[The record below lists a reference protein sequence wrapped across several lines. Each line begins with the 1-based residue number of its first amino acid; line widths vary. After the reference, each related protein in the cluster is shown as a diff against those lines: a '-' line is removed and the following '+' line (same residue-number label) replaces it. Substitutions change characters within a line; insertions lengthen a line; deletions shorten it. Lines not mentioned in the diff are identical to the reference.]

1 MEVILALILTF
12 GLGAFFD
19 TGSDDL
25 SDDRIDPKEPV
36 DPDTPIMGTD
46 GDDTAVLGGGADVYD
61 GGAGNDSIDGGA
73 GFDTLS
79 GGDARDVIEGDF
91 GKDYIYGGNG
101 YDNLSGG
108 GWKDTIFG
116 GYGFDDI
123 YGGSSN
129 DILNGGNGKDL
140 IEGGTGNDT
149 LNGGSWV
156 DGLFGGEGNDL
167 LRGGNG
173 TDFVSGDA
181 GNDLVRGGNGS
192 DLVLGGAGSDSV
204 FGGDGDDI
212 ISASGLFSRA
222 LNSDDYDDARD
233 ETLPNDE
240 DGDPFFVGWGLSGV
254 DTDTDADMLSGG
266 AGDDTI
272 YIGNNDVARGG
283 DGDDEF
289 IVGDWMEDGA
299 LSEITDFDSTEYII
313 VVALSTETAGVEVTT
328 SATDEGIGQI
338 FIDGVLVSSVKGDFD
353 RFDGFDADVITA
365 SYTPIPAPADPV
377 ATG

>member
-1 MEVILALILTF
+1 
-12 GLGAFFD
+12 
-19 TGSDDL
+19 
-25 SDDRIDPKEPV
+25 
-36 DPDTPIMGTD
+36 MGTD
-46 GDDTAVLGGGADVYD
+46 GDDTVVLGGGADVYD
-61 GGAGNDSIDGGA
+61 GGAGNDSIESGA
-73 GFDTLS
+73 GFDNLS

-101 YDNLSGG
+101 YHNWSGG
-108 GWKDTIFG
+108 GWNDTIFC

-129 DILNGGNGKDL
+129 DILNGG
-140 IEGGTGNDT
+140 
-149 LNGGSWV
+149 SWV
-156 DGLFGGEGNDL
+156 DGLFGGEGNNL

-181 GNDLVRGGNGS
+181 GNDLVRGGDGS
-192 DLVLGGAGSDSV
+192 DLVLGSAGSNSV

-289 IVGDWMEDGA
+289 IVSDWMEDGA
-299 LSEITDFDSTEYII
+299 LSEITDFDSTEDII

-328 SATDEGIGQI
+328 SVTDEGIGQI
-338 FIDGVLVSSVKGDFD
+338 FINGVLVSSVKGDFD

>member
-1 MEVILALILTF
+1 MLVPDHWRK
-12 GLGAFFD
+12 GYVRGAFEAIIPD
-19 TGSDDL
+19 LWKVTDHDALTGDMDPNNAASVTSVKSL
-25 SDDRIDPKEPV
+25 GFHETRRAQNTFCIDR
-36 DPDTPIMGTD
+36 
-46 GDDTAVLGGGADVYD
+46 
-61 GGAGNDSIDGGA
+61 GA

-79 GGDARDVIEGDF
+79 GGDARHVIEGDF

-108 GWKDTIFG
+108 GWNDTIFG
-116 GYGFDDI
+116 GCGFDDI

-149 LNGGSWV
+149 LNGGSWL
-156 DGLFGGEGNDL
+156 DGLFGGEGNNL

-181 GNDLVRGGNGS
+181 GNDFVR
-192 DLVLGGAGSDSV
+192 
-204 FGGDGDDI
+204 GGDGDDI
-212 ISASGLFSRA
+212 ISASGLFGSA

-240 DGDPFFVGWGLSGV
+240 DGDPFFVDWGLSGV

-272 YIGNNDVARGG
+272 YIGNNDVACGGDG

-289 IVGDWMEDGA
+289 IVGYWMEDGA
-299 LSEITDFDSTEYII
+299 LSEITDFDSTEDII
-313 VVALSTETAGVEVTT
+313 VLALSTETASVEVTT
-328 SATDEGIGQI
+328 SVTDEGSGQI
-338 FIDGVLVSSVKGDFD
+338 LINGMLMSSEKGDFD

-365 SYTPIPAPADPV
+365 SYTPLPAPADSA